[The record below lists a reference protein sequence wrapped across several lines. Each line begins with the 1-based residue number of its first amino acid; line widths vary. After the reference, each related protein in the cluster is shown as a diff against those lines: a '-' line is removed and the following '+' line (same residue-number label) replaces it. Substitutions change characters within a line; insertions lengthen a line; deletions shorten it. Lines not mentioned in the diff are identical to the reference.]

1 MKKKLMNRFIQEEA
15 QKIKKMNQLVTEAI
29 KNKES
34 IIQNLLESNVSEF
47 TLGQK
52 MADKVAEF

>member
-34 IIQNLLESNVSEF
+34 IIQNLLESNVS
-47 TLGQK
+47 
-52 MADKVAEF
+52 